1 MVRARTKIRIME
13 QKQYTKYFK
22 AFGDPSRFRIIQL
35 LAAKEMPVNDIA
47 EAVGLSQPTV
57 SRHLAILREADI
69 VIDRREGQQVFY
81 SLNKNAVQTCCSGF
95 CDCLEIP
102 VKAVA
107 ARKKRKK

>member
-1 MVRARTKIRIME
+1 ME
-13 QKQYTKYFK
+13 QKQYTRYFK
-22 AFGDPSRFRIIQL
+22 AFGDNSRFRIIQL
-35 LAAKEMPVNDIA
+35 LAAKEMSVNEIT

-81 SLNKNAVQTCCSGF
+81 SLNKNAVETCCTGF

-102 VKAVA
+102 VKGKAT
-107 ARKKRKK
+107 RKKKKK